1 MIESL
6 FNQTNY
12 QATKAMLDGTVVRQ
26 QAIAANISNVSS
38 PGYKRVDLDAT
49 FQKELSRAIQT
60 GDADRLK
67 TLRPG
72 LELDRH
78 AVARTADGNTVNIES
93 ELLAMNQNFLENSLH
108 TRMITGRLL
117 KLRLAITGRP

>member
-1 MIESL
+1 MIDAL

-12 QATKAMLDGTVVRQ
+12 QATKAMLDGTVIRQ

-38 PGYKRVDLDAT
+38 PGYKRVDLDPS
-49 FQKELSRAIQT
+49 FQKELNRAIQT
-60 GDADRLK
+60 GDAGAL
-67 TLRPG
+67 TALRPG
-72 LELDRH
+72 LDLDRN